1 MYLVRNL
8 SGLNTAVM
16 TCSGSA
22 MGLTWGDM
30 CDVFIAFN
38 SCLSAKMADITCPTA
53 HPARWGELRSPG
65 SRAGGR
71 DRPGGCPT
79 WSYRWMPRKMSTTSW
94 ARPFTTS
101 PMALPAAAASPAT
114 FCPAGVQ
121 RNTKRLPAANSVGL
135 AALDLLLEWEAVRL
149 PCYILLLHDGC
160 ASSTA
165 VIASLSVIV
174 CCSPLLVC
182 TYYLAARVFSVP

>member
-38 SCLSAKMADITCPTA
+38 SCLSAKMAGITCPTA

-71 DRPGGCPT
+71 GRAGGPC
-79 WSYRWMPRKMSTTSW
+79 Y
-94 ARPFTTS
+94 
-101 PMALPAAAASPAT
+101 L
-114 FCPAGVQ
+114 GVQ
-121 RNTKRLPAANSVGL
+121 MEGAGEVDEILGPGLPPRRLWPCPRPPHR
-135 AALDLLLEWEAVRL
+135 RL
-149 PCYILLLHDGC
+149 RFAQRACRGTRRDCRPRMRRRWRDRMELQ
-160 ASSTA
+160 
-165 VIASLSVIV
+165 
-174 CCSPLLVC
+174 
-182 TYYLAARVFSVP
+182 R

>member
-53 HPARWGELRSPG
+53 HPARWGE
-65 SRAGGR
+65 RA
-71 DRPGGCPT
+71 
-79 WSYRWMPRKMSTTSW
+79 
-94 ARPFTTS
+94 
-101 PMALPAAAASPAT
+101 AL
-114 FCPAGVQ
+114 AGVAGRGPGQ
-121 RNTKRLPAANSVGL
+121 ARRPVLPGVT
-135 AALDLLLEWEAVRL
+135 
-149 PCYILLLHDGC
+149 DGC
-160 ASSTA
+160 RERCRRHPGPG
-165 VIASLSVIV
+165 L
-174 CCSPLLVC
+174 SPLRLWPC
-182 TYYLAARVFSVP
+182 PRPPHRRLRFAQLACRGTRRDCRPRMRRRWRDLMELPR